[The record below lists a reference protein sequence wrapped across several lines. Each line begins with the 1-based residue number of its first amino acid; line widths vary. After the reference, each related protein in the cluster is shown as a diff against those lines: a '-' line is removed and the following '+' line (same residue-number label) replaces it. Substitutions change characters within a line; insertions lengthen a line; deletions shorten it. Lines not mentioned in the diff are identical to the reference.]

1 VTNSPQLPYRRCLR
15 EPIPELFQA
24 ARFLDEAVSAHL
36 ANDRAG
42 AAELIRKAD
51 MEVISEWSES
61 LWGKGGPW
69 SRPMKLENA
78 PPYVPNE
85 LRAKP
90 RMPGK
95 AVLAALIERDGR
107 HCRFCGIPVIRTEV
121 IGLIRKGYPEAARW
135 GPRNRDQHFGL
146 QALMLH
152 YDHILPHARGGT
164 SDFSNMLITCAPCN
178 CGRSNL
184 TLDEVGVG
192 NPFQRDPVRSDWDGL
207 ERFRLLG

>member
-1 VTNSPQLPYRRCLR
+1 MMHLSSLRTCLR
-15 EPIPELFQA
+15 DPIPELLDA
-24 ARFLDEAVSAHL
+24 ARALDEAVSAHL
-36 ANDRAG
+36 TGDLVSADR
-42 AAELIRKAD
+42 LIRNAD
-51 MEVISEWSES
+51 IPAVFSWSES

-69 SRPMKLENA
+69 TRPLPVA
-78 PPYVPNE
+78 SPTPFVPDE

-95 AVLAALIERDGR
+95 ATKAALIARDGY
-107 HCRFCGIPVIRTEV
+107 HCRFCGIPVVRTE
-121 IGLIRKGYPEAARW
+121 IISAIRKAYPEAARW
-135 GPRNRDQHFGL
+135 GNRNAEQHSGL

-184 TLDEVGVG
+184 TLEEVGLAD
-192 NPFQRDPVRSDWDGL
+192 PFLRDPVRSAWDGL
-207 ERFRLLG
+207 ERFAEKQ